1 MQRVE
6 RTGLGVSLAAHVA
19 LFGVLS
25 LGLFAAPK
33 PLIPPQAPVDVQLVD
48 EVGLTATAPN
58 PSPAEPAP
66 SVAPEVAPPE
76 PVAAPEPQAVAPP
89 QPRPAPP
96 KPQAVAPP
104 KPVPAKPAPPKQA
117 AKPVPVKPT
126 STPPRGSRLGSDFL
140 RGISDRP
147 TAGTSQA
154 PRAAAGPAVQSSL
167 AREVLRQLKPHWTSP
182 SGADVELLRTSLTI
196 RLARDGTVTS
206 IENVETT
213 GQTASN
219 AGQVRLHQEAAKKA
233 VRLASPFQLPAEFY
247 DAWAVLGPVRF
258 DKRLSQ

>member
-1 MQRVE
+1 VTGRAE
-6 RTGLGVSLAAHVA
+6 RAGFGVSLAAHVA

-33 PLIPPQAPVDVQLVD
+33 PVIPTQAPVDVQLVD

-58 PSPAEPAP
+58 PSLAEPAP

-76 PVAAPEPQAVAPP
+76 PEASQQPQAIASPPPMPQAVAK
-89 QPRPAPP
+89 PA
-96 KPQAVAPP
+96 
-104 KPVPAKPAPPKQA
+104 PAKPAPPKA
-117 AKPVPVKPT
+117 ASKPAPAKPAV
-126 STPPRGSRLGSDFL
+126 TPPRGSRLGSDFL
-140 RGISDRP
+140 KGISDRP
-147 TAGTSQA
+147 SASTAQS

-182 SGADVELLRTSLTI
+182 SGADAELLRTSVTI

-213 GQTASN
+213 GQTPSN

-233 VRLASPFQLPAEFY
+233 VRLASPFQLPADYY

>member
-1 MQRVE
+1 MRAE
-6 RTGLGVSLAAHVA
+6 RTGLGVSVAAHVV

-33 PLIPPQAPVDVQLVD
+33 PIVPTEAPVDVQLVD

-76 PVAAPEPQAVAPP
+76 PSEAPP
-89 QPRPAPP
+89 EAVVPPR
-96 KPQAVAPP
+96 PQAVAPP
-104 KPVPAKPAPPKQA
+104 KPTPPKPQPTKAAPAKPAPAKAAP
-117 AKPVPVKPT
+117 AKPA
-126 STPPRGSRLGSDFL
+126 PPRGSRLGADFL
-140 RGISDRP
+140 KGISDRP
-147 TAGTSQA
+147 SAATSQT

-167 AREVLRQLKPHWTSP
+167 AREVLRQLKPHWNSP

-196 RLARDGTVTS
+196 RLARNGTVTS

-233 VRLASPFQLPAEFY
+233 VRLASPFQLPAEYY